1 MHLHLSLLV
10 LGVPSSIIVVQVML
24 LDSDMI
30 SEMDQGTVL
39 VTTVNVSQLLSE
51 TTIIVTSR
59 R

>member
-1 MHLHLSLLV
+1 MQLHLSLLV